1 MPHILGQR
9 HLHNAQ
15 EAQTVTKINNKSLKI
30 IIQSILLKGKQSSS
44 NSKNS
49 ENMKSIKKNN
59 KCFGT
64 NGFICEFCA
73 SFVNAL
79 EIKTH
84 SKAGQRVQYQQT
96 AIEWDPLDLLGKK
109 PEILINIIGQQKA
122 DLSSAGLTPGSEIS
136 GTRLS
141 TLRCFFWV
149 GTKTKKGFDS

>member
-49 ENMKSIKKNN
+49 ENMKSIKKKNN

-96 AIEWDPLDLLGKK
+96 VIEWDPLDLLGKK

-141 TLRCFFWV
+141 TLRCFFL
-149 GTKTKKGFDS
+149 GRHKDQKGV